1 MRSKENFAPQEQA
14 RTGSYSQ
21 KEDIIFTCNEILS
34 TRTIN
39 ILINNWEIKYMSGTF
54 GEQEMPW

>member
-1 MRSKENFAPQEQA
+1 MRSKENFALQEQA

-21 KEDIIFTCNEILS
+21 KEDIGFTCNEILS

-54 GEQEMPW
+54 GEQEMPR